1 MVEVSMII
9 FILSMRI
16 GEDNENIRRR
26 SKDVKNGYKIRCNK
40 KIARIEWR
48 VWSWLRMNA
57 DRMLNTCKSMR
68 RSTSVEGIMADGWVT
83 RKELA
88 S

>member
-1 MVEVSMII
+1 MVEASVII

-40 KIARIEWR
+40 KQQE
-48 VWSWLRMNA
+48 
-57 DRMLNTCKSMR
+57 LNEEFDPGS
-68 RSTSVEGIMADGWVT
+68 G
-83 RKELA
+83 
-88 S
+88 

>member
-1 MVEVSMII
+1 MVEVSVII

-40 KIARIEWR
+40 K
-48 VWSWLRMNA
+48 
-57 DRMLNTCKSMR
+57 
-68 RSTSVEGIMADGWVT
+68 
-83 RKELA
+83 
-88 S
+88 